1 MFGKGTKLYS
11 ILRMKCPRCHEGD
24 FFQGRNPYNFST
36 MGKVKEFCP
45 KCNLKYSIE
54 PSFYY
59 GSYYV
64 TYALG
69 CALFISIWVLKLI
82 FFPDFTPGELLMTI
96 LISLIVL
103 SPLIYALSK
112 IVWGNLFFKY
122 DKNIIKKN
130 DVTSQNDTTTK
141 K

>member
-11 ILRMKCPRCHEGD
+11 VLKMKCPRCHEGA
-24 FFQGRNPYNFST
+24 FFQGHPYKYST
-36 MGKVKEFCP
+36 MGKVKEYCP

-82 FFPDFTPGELLMTI
+82 FFPDLGPGKLLITI
-96 LISLIVL
+96 LISLIIL
-103 SPLIYALSK
+103 SPLLYALSK
-112 IVWGNLFFKY
+112 IVWGNFFFKY
-122 DKNIIKKN
+122 DKNIINKN
-130 DVTSQNDTTTK
+130 SVNSQNDTTSK

>member
-11 ILRMKCPRCHEGD
+11 ILRFKCPRCHEGD
-24 FFQGRNPYNFST
+24 FFQGHAYNFSK
-36 MGKVKEFCP
+36 MGKVKEYCP

-69 CALFISIWVLKLI
+69 CALFIAIWVLKLLL
-82 FFPDFTPGELLMTI
+82 FPDLSPWGLLMTI
-96 LISLIVL
+96 LISVMVL

-112 IVWGNLFFKY
+112 IVWGNFFFKY
-122 DKNIIKKN
+122 DKNILQKKN
-130 DVTSQNDTTTK
+130 VNSQNDTTTK
-141 K
+141 G